1 MKVEKYKILRK
12 ESITNLKRGEFFLLN
27 NDKGEER
34 AAVKIDDNTLIFIF
48 EDNHFIN
55 VLDTTRCKTCMINF
69 KFTKENGER
78 TLHESLIRRIPIGD
92 CFFVYVET
100 DEENPKMYL
109 KLSLDKIYDLSK
121 FQVEEFNEDDIGYVD
136 EGLKLQILV

>member
-1 MKVEKYKILRK
+1 
-12 ESITNLKRGEFFLLN
+12 
-27 NDKGEER
+27 
-34 AAVKIDDNTLIFIF
+34 
-48 EDNHFIN
+48 
-55 VLDTTRCKTCMINF
+55 MINF
-69 KFTKENGER
+69 KFTKENGKR

-92 CFFVYVET
+92 CFFVYVES